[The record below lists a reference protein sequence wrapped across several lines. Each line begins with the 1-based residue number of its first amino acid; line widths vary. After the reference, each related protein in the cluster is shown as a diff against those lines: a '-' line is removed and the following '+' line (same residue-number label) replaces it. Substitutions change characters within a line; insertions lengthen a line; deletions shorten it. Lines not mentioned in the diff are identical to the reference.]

1 MEILSKKYQKIKNLF
16 KNFLEGNILSKR
28 FKASRQ
34 LDLGL
39 VKKGKTDG
47 IQAFFWGI
55 YAQKKELRSLNADF
69 VYLDLHAWTNRYCQ
83 SKHFKNRITSLQM
96 MQYQEEIKL

>member
-39 VKKGKTDG
+39 VKKEKNRWDSSL
-47 IQAFFWGI
+47 FLGI
-55 YAQKKELRSLNADF
+55 YAQKKELSLNADF

>member
-39 VKKGKTDG
+39 VREGKTDG
-47 IQAFFWGI
+47 ILFFGI
-55 YAQKKELRSLNADF
+55 YAQKKELSLNADF

>member
-1 MEILSKKYQKIKNLF
+1 MGLF
-16 KNFLEGNILSKR
+16 KP
-28 FKASRQ
+28 
-34 LDLGL
+34 
-39 VKKGKTDG
+39 
-47 IQAFFWGI
+47 FFRI
-55 YAQKKELRSLNADF
+55 YAQKKELSLNADF